1 MTVLQRMIAGQPI
14 QLTQQIASS
23 GEGTVWQT
31 SLQGYLAKLYHTVTP
46 DRIKKLQVMVAH
58 PPRDPMSEHGHITF
72 AWPHDLLQDSKG
84 QCLGFLMPEVDG
96 SVKLS
101 TIYNAKLRSRK
112 APRFNW
118 YYLHTAALN
127 IALAMQSL
135 HQEDYVVGDVK
146 PQNILVN
153 NQALVSVIDAD
164 SFQVRDPHTRDL
176 YRCLVG
182 SEGFTPAELLG
193 QDLASVDQTE
203 IHDRF
208 RLAVIIYLLLFGDQP
223 FKGRWVGQGESPQ
236 PSELIKL
243 GYWPFGKGSLIQPGP
258 HTITLAIVHP
268 ELQDCF
274 HRCFSK
280 GHQHPQ
286 ARPTSADWVQ
296 ALKRARK
303 DLTTCKIE
311 ANHLYSLT
319 YGRCY
324 WCDRKAKLNI
334 DIFSPKPRPK
344 VRPAPKKSQRIA
356 ALKKPTSPR
365 RSTSVKRRAA
375 RGLSSSS
382 SWHRPDP
389 IRLPMPSKAV
399 VGSLLC
405 FSSLA
410 GLAILLLPD
419 LRGSVPRSLERSF
432 DQQLERSH
440 EWLTAIV
447 PGAKTVKSGAVQAS
461 ASQRGHGDRISTLAI
476 SPNSQFLVSG
486 SKDFMIKIWNLK
498 TGKLIRTLSGHYE
511 PISSVQFAS
520 RGKVLI
526 SRSVSGKVLFWDFA
540 TGESRNRLT
549 HETTD
554 PAIVAKPLDPRGT
567 ILASLTWD
575 GTILLR
581 DLRTNEARQ
590 IEPGSVSTS
599 QAIAVSP
606 DAQTLIS
613 STSDGQIKLW
623 DIPTGQFQRSFPSVN
638 DWDAI
643 KTMQFTSALAV
654 SQNSRQLAS
663 GGFGGTIRLWN
674 MQTGK
679 LIRAFS
685 GHGAQPVSA
694 LALSTSNKVLVS
706 GSSDSQIKIW
716 RLRDALSVQTLKG
729 HRGEIS
735 ALSVSPDGAFLVSG
749 SEDHTIRIWQ
759 LETGKLLKTLGKN

>member
-1 MTVLQRMIAGQPI
+1 MIVLLRMIAGQSV
-14 QLTQQIASS
+14 QLTQQIAHS

-31 SLQGYLAKLYHTVTP
+31 NLKGYLAKLYHTATP

-58 PPRDPMSEHGHITF
+58 PPRDPMTEHGHITF
-72 AWPHDLLQDSKG
+72 AWPHDLLQDSQG
-84 QCLGFLMPEVDG
+84 QCLGFLMPEVDS

-135 HQEDYVVGDVK
+135 HQEEYVVGDVK

-164 SFQVRDPHTRDL
+164 SFQVRDPHTREL

-193 QDLASVDQTE
+193 QDLANVDQTE

-236 PSELIKL
+236 PSELIKS

-258 HTITLAIVHP
+258 HTISLSIVHP

-280 GHQHPQ
+280 GHRQPQ
-286 ARPTSADWVQ
+286 ERPSAADWVR
-296 ALKRARK
+296 ALRLARK

-311 ANHLYSLT
+311 TNHLYSLG

-334 DIFSPKPRPK
+334 DIFSPKPKPK
-344 VRPAPKKSQRIA
+344 VRPAPKPRGIA
-356 ALKKPTSPR
+356 SLKDPPPLRRTTLGKRKPFNSPP
-365 RSTSVKRRAA
+365 
-375 RGLSSSS
+375 LSPA
-382 SWHRPDP
+382 WHRSAP

-399 VGSLLC
+399 VGSFLC
-405 FSSLA
+405 LSSLA
-410 GLAILLLPD
+410 GLAMLLLPD
-419 LRGSVPRSLERSF
+419 LRGSVPQSLERSLERQLTRSF
-432 DQQLERSH
+432 D
-440 EWLTAIV
+440 WLAAAL
-447 PGAKTVKSGAVQAS
+447 PGAKTVQPARVSVD
-461 ASQRGHGDRISTLAI
+461 QRGHGDRVSALAI
-476 SPNSQFLVSG
+476 SPDGQFLVSG
-486 SKDFMIKIWNLK
+486 SQDFMIKIWNLQ
-498 TGKLIRTLSGHYE
+498 TGKLLRTLSGHYE
-511 PISSVQFAS
+511 PITSVQFAN
-520 RGKVLI
+520 RGSTLI
-526 SRSVSGKVLFWDFA
+526 SRSISGKVLLWDLA
-540 TGESRNRLT
+540 TGETRNRLNQKQPT
-549 HETTD
+549 GQ
-554 PAIVAKPLDPRGT
+554 AVAAKTQDARGT

-581 DLRTNEARQ
+581 DLRTNKVRQ

-599 QAIAVSP
+599 QAIAVTP

-623 DIPTGQFQRSFPSVN
+623 DVPTGQFQRSFPNVN
-638 DWDAI
+638 DWEAI

-654 SQNSRQLAS
+654 SQNGRQLAS
-663 GGFGGTIRLWN
+663 GGFGGAIHLWN
-674 MQTGK
+674 MQQGT
-679 LIRAFS
+679 LIRALP
-685 GHGAQPVSA
+685 GHSKAISA
-694 LALSTSNKVLVS
+694 LALSANNAVLVS
-706 GSSDSQIKIW
+706 GSSDHLIKIW
-716 RLRDALSVQTLKG
+716 RLQDARLLQTLKG

-735 ALSVSPDGAFLVSG
+735 ALSVSPDSKLLISG
-749 SEDHTIRIWQ
+749 SADHTIRIWQ
-759 LETGKLLKTLGKN
+759 LATGQLLRTLGKP